1 MKVLYSFLCLFL
13 VWMMTIP
20 PAEADI
26 ENGWYITGISYE
38 KQFIVGT
45 ESLFY
50 VGVVD
55 AKTKTGQI
63 GALDSTSPVTGA
75 VVSAVFTK
83 DQERKEVSLTHDQN
97 GEYKGRVLL
106 SESGEWKVSIKATD
120 DHHDTLLSTAIKV
133 TEPETNG
140 YTFFIILL
148 GIATIAV
155 VIFIFKVRRSR

>member
-1 MKVLYSFLCLFL
+1 
-13 VWMMTIP
+13 MMVIP

-38 KQFIVGT
+38 KQFMVGT
-45 ESLFY
+45 ETVFY

-83 DQERKEVSLTHDQN
+83 DQEKKEVTLTHDQN
-97 GEYKGRVLL
+97 GEYKGQVLL
-106 SESGEWKVSIKATD
+106 PDSGEWIVSIKATD
-120 DHHDTLLSTAIKV
+120 DHHKSDLFTAIKV
-133 TEPETNG
+133 TESDTEGLP
-140 YTFFIILL
+140 FLIILL
-148 GIATIAV
+148 GFATLAV
-155 VIFIFKVRRSR
+155 VTFIYRTRRAKTR